1 MRLRNSE
8 GGFSQFGT
16 IKWAIAP
23 STWLRFCVRPSLN
36 QRRLCGTTEAILR
49 SNGIDYFEEWK
60 SIEIGV
66 AGANSPDAVFTQ
78 FPDSFATPLAS
89 LAQLAKIIWQRSCSY
104 ETISI
109 GKLKPSCSLRFKR

>member
-1 MRLRNSE
+1 MLTVCSVVLTLAADLLRAGPE
-8 GGFSQFGT
+8 P
-16 IKWAIAP
+16 IAA
-23 STWLRFCVRPSLN
+23 T
-36 QRRLCGTTEAILR
+36 LR
-49 SNGIDYFEEWK
+49 SKGIDHFEEREL
-60 SIEIGV
+60 IEIGV

-89 LAQLAKIIWQRSCSY
+89 LAQLAKIIRQRSCSY